1 METIERAFGQ
11 NLRDY
16 VQASRGGA
24 AIPCAGGVAAFL
36 GPDSPLTTVK
46 GAGPEF
52 DEAAIDRTEEF
63 FRRSGSERAMFELA
77 PDAPAELLQRR
88 GYEIVG
94 SEHVM
99 LRRPPFD
106 CAAPALEVAAVAE
119 EDWPEVQLAANDAED
134 SSEWRRIVAMCAALP
149 NVMRFGVRNG
159 EGWIACAEVM
169 PAGDVAIFG
178 NDATVPR
185 ARGRGAQ
192 TAIIQA
198 RLQAIAALPFSW
210 AVAEVAPDSTS
221 ERNYLRSGFEIA
233 YKRLWYSKAIPR

>member
-1 METIERAFGQ
+1 VEILERAFGQ
-11 NLRDY
+11 NLRDF

-36 GPDSPLTTVK
+36 GPGSPLTTVK

-52 DEAAIDRTEEF
+52 DEDAIERTEEF
-63 FRRSGSERAMFELA
+63 FRSSGSGQAMFELA
-77 PDAPAELLQRR
+77 PSAPAQLLLRR
-88 GYEIVG
+88 GYEVVG

-99 LRRPPFD
+99 LRRRPFD
-106 CAAPALEVAAVAE
+106 CAAPAREVLAVAE
-119 EDWPEVQLAANDAED
+119 DDWPAVQLAANDAED

-149 NVMRFGVRNG
+149 NVMRFGVRGG

-192 TAIIQA
+192 SAIIQA
-198 RLQAIAALPFSW
+198 RLQAIAALPFSY
-210 AVAEVAPDSTS
+210 AVAEVAPESTS
-221 ERNYLRSGFEIA
+221 ERNYLRCGFEIA
-233 YKRLWYSKAIPR
+233 YKRLWYSKAIPQ

>member
-1 METIERAFGQ
+1 VEGVERAFGQ
-11 NLRDY
+11 NLRDF
-16 VQASRGGA
+16 VHASRGGA

-46 GAGPEF
+46 GASSEF
-52 DEAAIDRTEEF
+52 DEDAIDRTEEF
-63 FRRSGSERAMFELA
+63 FRSSGSERAMFELA
-77 PDAPAELLQRR
+77 PCAPTELLLRR
-88 GYEIVG
+88 GYEVVG
-94 SEHVM
+94 AEHVL

-106 CAAPALEVAAVAE
+106 CAAPALEVVAVAE
-119 EDWPEVQLAANDAED
+119 DDWPAVQLAANDAED

-149 NVMRFGVRNG
+149 NAMRFGIRDG
-159 EGWIACAEVM
+159 ESWIACAEVM

-192 TAIIQA
+192 TATIQA
-198 RLQAIAALPFSW
+198 RLQAIVAMPFPY
-210 AVAEVAPDSTS
+210 AVAEVAPGSTS
-221 ERNYLRSGFEIA
+221 ERNYLRCGFEIA